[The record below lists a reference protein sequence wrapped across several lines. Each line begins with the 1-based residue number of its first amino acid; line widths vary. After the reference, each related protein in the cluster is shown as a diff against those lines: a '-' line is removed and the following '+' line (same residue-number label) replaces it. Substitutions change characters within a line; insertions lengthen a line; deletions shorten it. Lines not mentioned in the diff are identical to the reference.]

1 MPAFKTSTTFRNLFA
16 ATGLGFATI
25 AAGLAGCQPDSAP
38 VDRFED
44 VTAVPALVAL
54 GAAGDQAILAQ
65 GQLQPSNGVLSIL
78 AAPGDRLESLDVV
91 AGQAV
96 TDGQTLGRLASQ
108 AAREGELAVAVAQRK
123 EAEATMVA
131 EQAVAEAKLEVAR
144 TELEQARL
152 QVEQAKEKFALAQ
165 ASGGKLDLLD
175 QQVALAESKL
185 AQMRTASN
193 DPAAGRLISSST
205 LDQQQLAVDQAR
217 SDLAAARAEAR
228 AASQAGDL
236 AVKAAEQELRAAE
249 VAIESAKAAMPV
261 ESLDEQI
268 KLLQL
273 QVDASKLVS
282 PIDGTVVAVHMHP
295 GQPTTG
301 QPIVQLADLTD
312 MICKVEVNVSQLSKV
327 QIGARA
333 SITSAAIEGSL
344 KGSVRSI
351 SRLIGSPQLP
361 SPNPMA
367 RVDYRS
373 AEVVIQIE
381 PADASKAAELIN
393 LQVDVAIAHEDR

>member
-1 MPAFKTSTTFRNLFA
+1 MYPSLLWGAFA
-16 ATGLGFATI
+16 VGLT
-25 AAGLAGCQPDSAP
+25 GCQDGSAP
-38 VDRFED
+38 VDQFED
-44 VTAVPALVAL
+44 VTAVPALAAL
-54 GAAGDQAILAQ
+54 GASGDQAILAQ
-65 GQLQPSNGVLSIL
+65 GQLLPSNGVISVI
-78 AAPGDRLESLDVV
+78 AAPGDRIQSLQVT

-96 TDGQTLGRLASQ
+96 KTGQTLGRLESQ
-108 AAREGELAVAVAQRK
+108 AAREGELAVALAQRK
-123 EAEATMVA
+123 EAEAQAAA

-144 TELEQARL
+144 TQLEQARL
-152 QVEQAKEKFALAQ
+152 QVQQAKEKFALAQ

-185 AQMRTASN
+185 AQMRNASS
-193 DPAAGRLISSST
+193 DPAAGRLITAST

-249 VAIESAKAAMPV
+249 VAITSGKAALPV

-268 KLLQL
+268 NLLQL
-273 QVDASKLVS
+273 QLDASKLIS

-301 QPIVQLADLTD
+301 QPILQIADLSN

-327 QIGARA
+327 KPGARA
-333 SITSAAIEGSL
+333 SITSAAIDGSL
-344 KGSVRSI
+344 QGTVRSI

-373 AEVVIQIE
+373 GEVVVQIE
-381 PADASKAAELIN
+381 PSDAPRAAELIN

>member
-1 MPAFKTSTTFRNLFA
+1 MGALA
-16 ATGLGFATI
+16 I
-25 AAGLAGCQPDSAP
+25 ASAGCQPDAAP

-54 GAAGDQAILAQ
+54 GASGDEAILAQ
-65 GQLQPSNGVLSIL
+65 GQLEPSNGVISVL
-78 AAPGDRLESLDVV
+78 APPGDRLESLEVS
-91 AGQAV
+91 AGQKVQAG
-96 TDGQTLGRLASQ
+96 DTLGRLVSQ

-123 EAEATMVA
+123 EAQATADA
-131 EQAVAEAKLEVAR
+131 EQAVAQAKLEVAR
-144 TELEQARL
+144 TQLEQARL
-152 QVEQAKEKFALAQ
+152 QVQQAKEKFELAQ
-165 ASGGKLDLLD
+165 ASGGTLDLLD

-193 DPAAGRLISSST
+193 DPAAGRLITSST

-249 VAIESAKAAMPV
+249 VAIESGKAAMPV

-273 QVDASKLVS
+273 QVDASKLLS

-301 QPIVQLADLTD
+301 QPILQIADLSD
-312 MICKVEVNVSQLSKV
+312 MICRVEVNVSQLSKV
-327 QIGARA
+327 KTGARA
-333 SITSAAIEGSL
+333 SITSAAIDGSL
-344 KGSVRSI
+344 QGTVRSI

-373 AEVVIQIE
+373 GEVVIQIE
-381 PADASKAAELIN
+381 PDDAPRAADLIH
-393 LQVDVAIAHEDR
+393 LQVDVAIALED